1 MTHAEITELL
11 GAYALDAVD
20 EDERALVEEHLR
32 SCARCRAEVA
42 EHREVATMLA
52 HTGGDAPEGL
62 WQRIAGSLDEAPPDL
77 RLAPVAGSA
86 PNPPPPAPPDRRLA
100 WRAAI
105 GAVAASVVVVAFLGV
120 QLLRQDQRIDDLQAA
135 LQDPLLLAFDDAVT
149 DPDSQLIELAS
160 ADGEVV
166 LRGAITDDGVGYLS
180 ASPLP
185 DLPAD
190 RTYQLWGGAGDEL
203 VSLGVLGDDPRIVS
217 FAAEPYELFA
227 ITEEQTPGV
236 VTSRNQ
242 PVAAGSIA

>member
-1 MTHAEITELL
+1 MTHEEITELL

-20 EDERALVEEHLR
+20 DDERALVEEHLR
-32 SCARCRAEVA
+32 TCARCRAEVE
-42 EHREVATMLA
+42 EHREAATLLA
-52 HTGGDAPEGL
+52 HTGGDAPAGL
-62 WQRIAGSLDEAPPDL
+62 WQRIASSLEEAPPDL
-77 RLAPVAGSA
+77 RLVPVNAPTMT
-86 PNPPPPAPPDRRLA
+86 PPTGPRRLL

-105 GAVAASVVVVAFLGV
+105 GAVAASVILVALLSL
-120 QLLRQDQRIDDLQAA
+120 QLHRQDQRIDDMQAA
-135 LQDPLLLAFDDAVT
+135 LQDPLILAFDSAVT
-149 DPDSQLIELAS
+149 DPDSQLIELSS

-185 DLPAD
+185 DLPND

-203 VSLGVLGDDPRIVS
+203 VSLGVLGDEPRIVS

-227 ITEEQTPGV
+227 ITEEAVPGV
-236 VTSRNQ
+236 VTSENQ

>member
-20 EDERALVEEHLR
+20 DDERALVEEHLR
-32 SCARCRAEVA
+32 TCARCRAEVV

-52 HTGGDAPEGL
+52 HTGGDAPEGV
-62 WQRIAGSLDEAPPDL
+62 WQRIAGSLHEAPPDL
-77 RLAPVAGSA
+77 RLAPVAAATSS
-86 PNPPPPAPPDRRLA
+86 PPAPAVRRLA
-100 WRAAI
+100 WRATIA
-105 GAVAASVVVVAFLGV
+105 AVAASVVVVAVLGI
-120 QLLRQDQRIDDLQAA
+120 QLRRQDQRIDDMQAA

-227 ITEEQTPGV
+227 ITEEQSPGV
-236 VTSRNQ
+236 VASHNQ
-242 PVAAGSIA
+242 PVAAARIA

>member
-20 EDERALVEEHLR
+20 DDERALVEEHLA

-52 HTGGDAPEGL
+52 HTGGDAPEGV
-62 WQRIAGSLDEAPPDL
+62 WQRIAGLLEEAPPDL

-86 PNPPPPAPPDRRLA
+86 TTPVPPAPAVRRLA

-120 QLLRQDQRIDDLQAA
+120 QLRRQDQRIDDMQAA
-135 LQDPLLLAFDDAVT
+135 LQDPLLFAFDDAVT
-149 DPDSQLIELAS
+149 DPDSQLIELTS

-166 LRGAITDDGVGYLS
+166 LRGAITGDGLGYLS

-190 RTYQLWGGAGDEL
+190 RTYQLWGGAGNAL

-227 ITEEQTPGV
+227 ITEEQAPGV

-242 PVAAGSIA
+242 PVATGRIA